1 MLIPQDTINEIK
13 TRIDIVDVIGD
24 FVNLKRSGQAFKG
37 MSPFTN
43 EKTPSFF
50 VVPAKGIYKCFS
62 SGKGGDAINFIMEY
76 DGLSYTDALKYLAG
90 KYGIEIVERELTDED
105 LKAQNERE
113 SLFIINNFAKDYFID
128 KLKNSDEGKAV
139 GLSYFQNRGLQD
151 EDIEKFELGY
161 SLESW
166 DDFLKHALEK
176 GFSNEIIQK
185 AGMISSQGER
195 EYDRFRGR
203 VMFPIHNQTGKV
215 IAFGARTLKKDKKVP
230 KYLNSPETDIYFK
243 SKVLYGLHLAKGPIR
258 KEDNCYL
265 VEGYTDV
272 ISLHHFGI
280 QNVVSSSGTALTIDQ
295 IQLLSRFSEN
305 VTVLFDGDPAGVR
318 ASLRGIDMLL
328 EGGLNVKSV
337 MLPEGQD
344 PDSYSRELGSY
355 EFKKF
360 LDEKS
365 EDFITFK
372 VNLFVNEAKND
383 PVKKASAIK
392 DIVESV
398 SKIPDPIKRS
408 VYIKET
414 SGLLDMEESI
424 LISELNKIIL
434 KEYRKKQRV
443 DEQVPPLP
451 EDVVQFP
458 DLENTMTDRLGLVL
472 KRQERE
478 NIRSLL
484 RFGLEKIDDDIFLY
498 EYLFQ
503 ELEEVNFSTPVYGQ
517 IYNMFKKGVSTD
529 PNFSVQYIMES
540 GNDEIRSE
548 VIEMITDKYELS
560 TLWGDK
566 YKIRVPKEEDM
577 LNSKAYSDMLRLK
590 LANIRQLIHKNL
602 AALQSSTKTE
612 DHEKFQKIHM
622 ELKKSEKE
630 ISGILGIV
638 ISR

>member
-1 MLIPQDTINEIK
+1 LLIPQDTINEIK

-443 DEQVPPLP
+443 DDQVPPLP

>member
-1 MLIPQDTINEIK
+1 LLIPQDTINEIK